1 MTEVATLIA
10 VVLKLERGG
19 FLGPSILSPPT
30 NELNDIAEAGAAH
43 AVLRNL
49 NMN

>member
-10 VVLKLERGG
+10 VVLKLEGG
-19 FLGPSILSPPT
+19 FLGPSILPPPT
-30 NELNDIAEAGAAH
+30 NELNDIATRAAH